1 MKFHYFISSL
11 SLKFTPFQKTKYFFF
26 SLRNKSL
33 NSSKSRKE
41 KKKKG
46 SVYVTYSLFDTWHP
60 TRNCRARREV
70 ASCLPSVQKRFNAAS
85 TLATL
90 VTDRKRTCG
99 VRRLDN
105 GRPQKWLAAFE
116 YPEIFDCLSINDG
129 ERSASTRDHLRYFA
143 SSLLPRIPPLP
154 FLSSRGKGTDRCL
167 QILHFEYFIVSGQLG
182 ISFNTFRWSGW
193 NTGSTCFPKKRKRK
207 TVIKCSIV
215 VRRDVLVESNLL
227 AEKCQTISIK
237 ELHFFNGIEH
247 FWKLIWRDNFSLNN

>member
-1 MKFHYFISSL
+1 MSPIPCLILDTRVETVAPGVRSHPACHRF
-11 SLKFTPFQKTKYFFF
+11 
-26 SLRNKSL
+26 RN
-33 NSSKSRKE
+33 
-41 KKKKG
+41 
-46 SVYVTYSLFDTWHP
+46 
-60 TRNCRARREV
+60 A
-70 ASCLPSVQKRFNAAS
+70 QKRFNAAS

-182 ISFNTFRWSGW
+182 ISFNTFRWSG
-193 NTGSTCFPKKRKRK
+193 
-207 TVIKCSIV
+207 
-215 VRRDVLVESNLL
+215 
-227 AEKCQTISIK
+227 
-237 ELHFFNGIEH
+237 
-247 FWKLIWRDNFSLNN
+247 